1 MVECVFCGPVELKSQ
16 RNKLSVQEDY
26 GNTISTCSG
35 ATALG
40 RLFVGAE
47 YSARGFTVRSSRA
60 WTTWGVCSVSAFD
73 AAGLITL
80 SGEPGTDL
88 ISEVECKIWHAN

>member
-1 MVECVFCGPVELKSQ
+1 MVERVFCSPVELESQ
-16 RNKLSVQEDY
+16 QSQFNIQERY
-26 GNTISTCSG
+26 RSTISTCGG

-47 YSARGFTVRSSRA
+47 YSARGFTVLSSRA
-60 WTTWGVCSVSAFD
+60 WTTRGVCSVSVFD

-88 ISEVECKIWHAN
+88 ISEV